1 MMTRSAG
8 LRLAL
13 GISLMGVLPACGGGG
28 GSTPTAPVT
37 QPPAPATTSIFSRP
51 YSVGAGFGNGVPNF
65 GFQDVNVPNAGTVQ
79 VSFDWTFASSD
90 IDLVVTSGSCPDGVT
105 AYLGNCA
112 TLGQDK
118 TFTKP
123 ARAQF
128 NVSGSQTIR
137 VFVYN
142 FAPVQESG
150 VLNVLLTR

>member
-1 MMTRSAG
+1 MTRSTRP
-8 LRLAL
+8 RLAL
-13 GISLMGVLPACGGGG
+13 AVSLMGVLPACGGGG

-51 YSVGAGFGNGVPNF
+51 YAVGAGFGGGVPNF

-90 IDLVVTSGSCPDGVT
+90 IDLVVTTANCPDGVT

-118 TFTKP
+118 GFTKP

-128 NVSGSQTIR
+128 NSSAQTIR